1 MAGRTID
8 FEQEKELLRR
18 AREGDEEAFREII
31 NLHQRQV
38 AATVMGMLGNCP
50 EAEDVGQEVFIQFF
64 RSLERFRG
72 ESRVATYLT
81 RIALNLA
88 VNELRRRKK
97 EKQLLA
103 AGAEGLLKAS
113 NSSQEERNDT
123 RRLLAQALQQLEP
136 RFREVIVLRF
146 LNGYSTEETARLL
159 KLPLG
164 TVLSRL
170 SRAQMKLREILLPLM
185 GQEK

>member
-1 MAGRTID
+1 MTGSTLDLER
-8 FEQEKELLRR
+8 EKELLQR
-18 AREGDEEAFREII
+18 ARDGDEEAFREIVSS
-31 NLHQRQV
+31 HQRQV

-64 RSLERFRG
+64 RSLHRFRG
-72 ESRVATYLT
+72 EARIATYLT

-97 EKQLLA
+97 EKQMLA
-103 AGAEGLLKAS
+103 AGAEGLFM
-113 NSSQEERNDT
+113 SSTTSLEEKKDS
-123 RRLLAQALQQLEP
+123 RRLLQQALQQLDS

-146 LNGYSTEETARLL
+146 LNGYSSEETARIL

-170 SRAQMKLREILLPLM
+170 ARAQMKLREILLPLM
-185 GQEK
+185 GKEP